1 MPARMI
7 DRSLAS
13 LSPATRWFVIN
24 AGLALAYYFTAQLGM
39 ALSIGP
45 LHIAAIW
52 PPSGIALAAF
62 MLLGTRAL
70 PGLLVGV
77 MAMNVFT
84 FLGPGL
90 GWGLA
95 TWLGA
100 LALATGSLGQ
110 AALIAHVLRTV
121 PERLEAAPVR
131 QTLNFSLVVG
141 AGCLIAPTVGQ
152 AVLQA
157 LGLMPHAAAFFSW
170 LTWWIGDVTGMLV
183 LAPVALLALHAGL
196 VGKRVAVQAFPI
208 LCMGLGLTLFATL
221 SISVMDRDVHAE
233 RFRSDGTRLAMA
245 LQNHL
250 DMAER
255 DLEILQRS
263 FYKVALTA
271 DEFRAVTGPMLDR
284 SPWQQD
290 FAYLPLV
297 LAWQRDGF
305 ETSNGAMSL
314 REISPRDTVVR
325 AGPRP
330 EYFPVLWTDPEAGHD
345 ALVGIDH
352 LADPQRGPAIRL
364 ARQTGHDAG
373 SAPLH
378 SLAKSATVE
387 LVQVIYAPLSG
398 LDIASNSPYDADHV
412 RGMVAATID
421 MGQLLHAVIAQMEVP
436 DHHLLM
442 YDPDAPTSFALE
454 RVPSGELR
462 AVNQAERSLALT
474 EMTGGIHHEVGLRVA
489 DRHWTLL
496 MQPAWATLAPQPG
509 WLQLGVLA
517 SGLAFTAL
525 LTGFMVARRRHDT
538 LVRDNQRAL
547 ETQVQQRTR
556 ELATSNQSLRDEVA
570 VRQRAEQ
577 QLYMFRWLAESAHQ
591 GLGICELDGRVAY
604 LNPALRNMAQDP
616 DWTPGSNRMMQ
627 DYLGRRFRRVFDDE
641 VLPTLRSRGFWDGE
655 WHIEPRP
662 GRAERWLA
670 QSHFVL
676 KDDLGQPI
684 YMASLITDITAQR
697 QAEEQLRVFR
707 WFAESAQVGFGIADF
722 DFRMV
727 YMNPALRR
735 MTNHPDWQPGDPRPM
750 LDYLG
755 QRFRQRFLD
764 EAMPVL
770 RAGGVW
776 QGEMHTRPRDGR
788 PEGWY
793 AQGHFVVKDDQ
804 GRPLYLANITTDVTA
819 QRQMEQDLRQAR
831 ERADAANRAKSMFL
845 ANMSHE
851 IRTPLNAVLGFTQVL
866 LADRE
871 IGAEA
876 HHRLEVILSAG
887 NRLLGL
893 INDVL
898 DLAKIE
904 SGRMNLVLQPVD
916 LQRELSEIADLFSA
930 RVAAKGLAWVADLS
944 ALPAPCT
951 VQGDRTKIGQI
962 VINLLGNA
970 LKFTE
975 AGRIQL
981 RAWRDGE
988 RAEQVWIEVEDS
1000 GPGMDDDELERLF
1013 SPFSQGQ
1020 AGRDKG
1026 GSGLGLVLSRDM
1038 ARAMGG
1044 ELTLDSAP
1052 GAGTRARVMLPLP
1065 AVDAAPADPLADA
1078 RIAHLD
1084 PATPCKVLVVEDDPD
1099 SRHLLVKLLQDIG
1112 CEVVACEDGQA
1123 GLDACRERAFDL
1135 VFSDIRMPR
1144 LTGVDMI
1151 RALRADPRT
1160 SALPVVAVTASSLEH
1175 ERRFYIEIGF
1185 QDFVPKPYPFR
1196 DIYRMLAQYA
1206 GVRFVHDAEPAAA
1219 TGAAPAPDG
1228 GGHATAGP
1236 AAAPA
1241 QARAP
1246 LAELQAAAAEG
1257 DLSQVKTLLAALD
1270 PAWVGPA
1277 RQRAWEE
1284 AARRYD
1290 LQGLEAAVRDYLA
1303 ATEAD
1308 A

>member
-1 MPARMI
+1 MI
-7 DRSLAS
+7 DRLLAP
-13 LSPATRWFVIN
+13 LSPVTRWFVVN
-24 AGLALAYYFTAQLGM
+24 ASLALAYYLTAQLGM

-45 LHIAAIW
+45 LHITAIW

-77 MAMNVFT
+77 MAMNVFS
-84 FLGPGL
+84 FLGPLL
-90 GWGLA
+90 GWGLS

-110 AALIAHVLRTV
+110 AALIAQILRTV
-121 PERLEAAPVR
+121 PSRLEASPVR
-131 QTLNFSLVVG
+131 QTLHFALVVG

-152 AVLQA
+152 VILQA
-157 LGLMPHAAAFFSW
+157 LGLMPRAAAFFSW
-170 LTWWIGDVTGMLV
+170 LTWWIGDATGMLV
-183 LAPVALLALHAGL
+183 LAPVALLALHPAL
-196 VGKRVAVQAFPI
+196 ACKRVAVQAFPI

-255 DLEILQRS
+255 DLEILQRT
-263 FYKVALTA
+263 FYKVELTA
-271 DEFRAVTGPMLDR
+271 SEFRAVTSPMLDR

-305 ETSNGAMSL
+305 ETANGAMSL

-364 ARQTGHDAG
+364 ARQTGRNAG
-373 SAPLH
+373 STPLH
-378 SLAKSATVE
+378 SLAKSASVD

-398 LDIASNSPYDADHV
+398 LDIVNSSPYDADHV

-421 MGQLLHAVIAQMEVP
+421 MGQLLRSVVAQMDVP

-442 YDPDAPTSFALE
+442 YDPDAQAAYALE
-454 RVPSGELR
+454 RVPSGELH
-462 AVNQAERSLALT
+462 AINQADRSQALSN
-474 EMTGGIHHEVGLRVA
+474 MTGGIHHEVSLHVA

-496 MQPAWATLAPQPG
+496 MQPAWADLAPKPG
-509 WLQLGVLA
+509 WLQAGILA
-517 SGLAFTAL
+517 SGMAFTAL
-525 LTGFMVARRRHDT
+525 LTGFMVARRRHDM
-538 LVRDNQRAL
+538 LVRDNQQAL
-547 ETQVQQRTR
+547 ETQVQQRTS
-556 ELATSNQSLRDEVA
+556 ELATSNQSLRDEVV

-591 GLGICELDGRVAY
+591 GLGICELDGRVIY
-604 LNPALRNMAQDP
+604 LNPALRNMAKDP
-616 DWTPGSNRMMQ
+616 DWTPGTNRMLQ
-627 DYLGRRFRRVFDDE
+627 DYLGRRFGQVFTDE

-655 WHIEPRP
+655 WHVGPKPDRP
-662 GRAERWLA
+662 ERWLA

-735 MTNHPDWQPGDPRPM
+735 MTNHPGWQPGDARLM

-755 QRFRQRFLD
+755 QRFRERFLD

-788 PEGWY
+788 PEGWF
-793 AQGHFVVKDDQ
+793 AQSHFVVKDDE
-804 GRPLYLANITTDVTA
+804 GHPLYLANITTDVTA
-819 QRQMEQDLRQAR
+819 QRLMEDELRQAR

-871 IGAEA
+871 IKAEA

-916 LQRELSEIADLFSA
+916 LQRELREIADLFSA
-930 RVAAKGLAWVADLS
+930 RVSAKGLAWVADLS
-944 ALPAPCT
+944 ALPAPST
-951 VQGDRTKIGQI
+951 VHGDRTKIGQI

-975 AGRIQL
+975 TGSIRL
-981 RAWRDGE
+981 KAWRDGE
-988 RAEQVWIEVEDS
+988 RGEQVWVEVEDT
-1000 GPGMDDDELERLF
+1000 GPGMDEAELERLF

-1044 ELTLDSAP
+1044 ELTLDSTP
-1052 GAGTRARVMLPLP
+1052 GVGTRARVMLPLP
-1065 AVDAAPADPLADA
+1065 EVDAAPADPLADT

-1084 PATPCKVLVVEDDPD
+1084 ASTPCKVLVVEDDPD

-1112 CEVVACEDGQA
+1112 CEVGAAEDGQA
-1123 GLDACRERAFDL
+1123 GLDACRDGEFDL

-1151 RALRADPRT
+1151 RALRADART
-1160 SALPVVAVTASSLEH
+1160 ATLPVVAVTASSLEH

-1206 GVRFVHDAEPAAA
+1206 GVRFVTEVAPVAPAASSPEA
-1219 TGAAPAPDG
+1219 MD
-1228 GGHATAGP
+1228 GP

-1241 QARAP
+1241 PARGA
-1246 LAELQAAAAEG
+1246 LGELQAAAAEG
-1257 DLSQVKTLLAALD
+1257 DLSKVKTVLAALAPD
-1270 PAWVGPA
+1270 WVGAA
-1277 RQRAWEE
+1277 RRRAWEE

-1290 LQGLEAAVRDYLA
+1290 LQALEAAVRDYLA